1 MLFFPC
7 GSLTEEELFIGCSPT
22 ALKHPFGHK
31 SRVHA
36 YIFFFWTSYLDS
48 LLTLVPVAL
57 L

>member
-7 GSLTEEELFIGCSPT
+7 RSLTEEELFIGCSPT

-36 YIFFFWTSYLDS
+36 YILFFWTSYLDS